1 MGVIL
6 AITNQRSQHESL
18 IIENYGEY
26 LMKLIKLMCAGL
38 VLAATQANAM
48 VVDFLTIANADE
60 YGASSLSYGPLTIT
74 GTKGTLNAFAYLDK
88 GDAGLGVCGALDRAD
103 QCNPSSDDNVTYGEY
118 LTFSFAE
125 DAWVNSLSVNTNH
138 DPVKN
143 FAVGEGVL
151 LNGTYTDVTTNGVM
165 IDYNDLVTAPFFVA
179 AGDSFTLGFFN
190 KQFYVSEIDFVAVSE
205 PATFGLLTLG
215 IAGLVGARRRR
226 TAA

>member
-1 MGVIL
+1 MII
-6 AITNQRSQHESL
+6 AIHYRRSQGGFQK
-18 IIENYGEY
+18 IKNYGEY

-38 VLAATQANAM
+38 VLAASQANAM

-74 GTKGTLNAFAYLDK
+74 GTKGSLDAFAYLDK
-88 GDAGLGVCGALDRAD
+88 GDAGLGVCGALDSAA
-103 QCNPSSDDNVTYGEY
+103 QCNPSSDDNVTDGEY
-118 LTFSFAE
+118 LTFSFSE

-151 LNGTYTDVTTNGVM
+151 LNGAYTDVTTHGAM
-165 IDYNDLVTAPFFVA
+165 IDYNELVTAPFFVA

-226 TAA
+226 AAA